1 MGNGLAG
8 AMRLS
13 GWLVLASLWAG
24 ASGARADLPG
34 YRVFPAQG
42 DRLVLWVASERGL
55 SEPEIRAAHKLAAQG
70 VEVWAS
76 DLLEALF
83 LPQLASGMD
92 EVPQQ
97 DMVDWLREAQGGGKR
112 VAVVAISRA
121 AVPLLRGLASLTPA
135 QRSGMCVLLMH
146 PNLYTVAEPLLEP
159 EYLNVGDL
167 SGLRIRVLQPRR
179 SAATPWLSGLLDQLA
194 LQGATVSR
202 AMLENVRENYW
213 ARESPTPFEVAEG
226 QRLDA
231 LVLHELNAEGCKQ

>member
-1 MGNGLAG
+1 MLLCVWAC
-8 AMRLS
+8 
-13 GWLVLASLWAG
+13 ASV
-24 ASGARADLPG
+24 ARADVPG
-34 YRVFPAQG
+34 YRVFPSEG
-42 DRLVLWVASERGL
+42 DRLLLWVASERGL
-55 SEPEIRAAHKLAAQG
+55 SGPEIRAAHKLAAQG

-76 DLLEALF
+76 DLLDAFF

-97 DMVDWLREAQGGGKR
+97 DVVDWLRAAQGGGKQ
-112 VAVVAISRA
+112 VALLAISRA

-135 QRSGMCVLLMH
+135 QRSRMCVLLMH

-194 LQGATVSR
+194 LQGAGV
-202 AMLENVRENYW
+202 AHVILENVRESYW

-226 QRLDA
+226 QRLDI
-231 LVLHELNAEGCKQ
+231 LLLHELNAEGCKQ